1 MSQHRLQVAATIL
14 FHSTC
19 AIAVTLVSK
28 TALNG
33 INAPVTLLALQT
45 VVQVLML
52 TAVGVPMGWVTL
64 RKAPSVSSP
73 PFA

>member
-1 MSQHRLQVAATIL
+1 MSHRLRVAATIL
-14 FHSTC
+14 FHSSC

-45 VVQVLML
+45 IVQVVML
-52 TAVGVPMGWVTL
+52 TAVGIPLGWVNVKKPL
-64 RKAPSVSSP
+64 EVSRGLSR
-73 PFA
+73 